1 MKLKSTYRGALAG
14 ALLLSCV
21 GLAACKSDAG
31 VSAAVQRQQTVF
43 ALGKSYDASADLAVA
58 YEHNPAAK
66 PAVVSKIKA
75 AFQTAHDKIKPLQTA
90 AEAGD
95 PLIEAEIEAAQAAF
109 QAAQKLIPAH

>member
-14 ALLLSCV
+14 VLLLSCV
-21 GLAACKSDAG
+21 SLAACKSDAD

-43 ALGKSYDASADLAVA
+43 ALGKSYDATADLAVA
-58 YEHNPAAK
+58 YERNPAAD

-75 AFQTAHDKIKPLQTA
+75 AFQIAHDKIKPLQTA

-109 QAAQKLIPAH
+109 QAAQKLLPAH